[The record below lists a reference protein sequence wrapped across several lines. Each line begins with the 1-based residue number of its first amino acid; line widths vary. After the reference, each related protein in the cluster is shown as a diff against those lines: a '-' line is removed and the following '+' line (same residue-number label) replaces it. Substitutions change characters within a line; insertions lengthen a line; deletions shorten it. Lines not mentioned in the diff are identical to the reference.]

1 MSKRAR
7 KLHRISKRLKI
18 HQLRRL
24 PEKDLT
30 MGFTDLFNREGN
42 GRSSPY
48 FLGFYSSSGIQYALE
63 KYGFFKFLKEKGYE
77 NIKLTINTKDPFKQ
91 RVAIYYET
99 EKPENLLVELV
110 VKRKHITIHSPFP
123 STMHGRNYEV
133 IAVEWLLMQNPKGKF
148 SSEKPRLPGQK
159 YPGLGIGD
167 MTMEI
172 LVIMSGRLRTAG
184 LLNRPEHFHNAQ
196 IYSSQFRFI
205 DPVDEAKRRAIS
217 RDLLP
222 YHSLSVVSW
231 AIDLKCVTENGKR
244 FEWHGTDQ
252 IIPIDRDLKG
262 YFHSRKYKRF
272 VEELSMEYHYKMDK
286 SLLEKKMN
294 EIKILMAC

>member
-1 MSKRAR
+1 MSKRTR
-7 KLHRISKRLKI
+7 KLLRISKRLKT
-18 HQLRRL
+18 HKLRRL
-24 PEKDLT
+24 HEKDLT

-48 FLGFYSSSGIQYALE
+48 FLGFYSSLGIQYALE

-91 RVAIYYET
+91 RVAVYYET

-110 VKRKHITIHSPFP
+110 VKRKHITVHSPFP
-123 STMHGRNYEV
+123 STVHEKNYEV

-172 LVIMSGRLRTAG
+172 LVIMCGRLRTAG

-205 DPVDEAKRRAIS
+205 DPVNEARRRAIA

-222 YHSLSVVSW
+222 HHPLSVVSW
-231 AIDLKCVTENGKR
+231 AIDLKCVTENGKH

-252 IIPIDRDLKG
+252 IIPIDRDLKE
-262 YFHSRKYKRF
+262 YFHGRKYERF
-272 VEELSMEYHYKMDK
+272 VEELSMEYYYKMDK

-294 EIKILMAC
+294 EIKTLMAC